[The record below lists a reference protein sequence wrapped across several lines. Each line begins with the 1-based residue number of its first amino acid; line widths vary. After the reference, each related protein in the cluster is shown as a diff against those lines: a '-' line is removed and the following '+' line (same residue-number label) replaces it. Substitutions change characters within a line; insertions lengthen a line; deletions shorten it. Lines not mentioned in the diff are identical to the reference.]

1 MRVYVLWIS
10 NIYIYILY
18 IYRYIYYAHIYIY
31 IYIYIY
37 IVYKICTYILC
48 IYIYIVIYLFYYVN
62 VYIYTYTCILCFMHS
77 MHIYIYTIYIPGST
91 MVTACPFPNFLG
103 SATVERKPYT
113 SGRYYLGIANHFI
126 RFPRM
131 DARPFYWCGFREVFW
146 LKSHAS
152 IGFHKSFTPLAQ
164 SLLFPRKLVVV
175 SQPTSTRLS
184 QKQFSTAVRGPH
196 HP

>member
-1 MRVYVLWIS
+1 MSMYIFTHTHAYYVLC
-10 NIYIYILY
+10 
-18 IYRYIYYAHIYIY
+18 
-31 IYIYIY
+31 
-37 IVYKICTYILC
+37 IVC
-48 IYIYIVIYLFYYVN
+48 IYIYNIHTWQHDGDSL
-62 VYIYTYTCILCFMHS
+62 
-77 MHIYIYTIYIPGST
+77 
-91 MVTACPFPNFLG
+91 PFSEFPRI
-103 SATVERKPYT
+103 SETVERKPYT

-152 IGFHKSFTPLAQ
+152 NGFHKSFTPLAQ

-196 HP
+196 HPFRFFGTANPQAVDYRLISHSF